1 MQRAFAALGGMI
13 LAVAICAGPVAAQSN
28 ASPAPDAAPPSGSPP
43 TSLAPVAPP
52 PAGKPPAPVEAPV
65 DPSTIALPDLAFSPT
80 SGDVADYDKYFY
92 FHRADT
98 DFSTAYADI
107 QECDGY
113 ARGLPRRGV
122 PYADTPY
129 PYAGT
134 MAGAV
139 GGALGNLLVG
149 AIVEAQQSAQ
159 RRRQRRSIMRTCMR
173 FKDYQVF
180 GTRKSLWEQFNFEEG
195 SRVVPEAERQRL
207 LRIQARVASG
217 PMPTVGELRP

>member
-1 MQRAFAALGGMI
+1 MQRAFVALGGMI
-13 LAVAICAGPVAAQSN
+13 LAAAICAGPVTAQST
-28 ASPAPDAAPPSGSPP
+28 APAAPVAAAPPDSPATTAAPSGPP
-43 TSLAPVAPP
+43 TAGKPLAPV
-52 PAGKPPAPVEAPV
+52 EEPV

-98 DFSTAYADI
+98 DFATAYADL

-113 ARGLPRRGV
+113 ARGLPRRGL
-122 PYADTPY
+122 PYTDTPY

-139 GGALGNLLVG
+139 GGALGNLIVG

-173 FKDYQVF
+173 FKDYQLF
-180 GTRKSLWEQFNFEEG
+180 GLRKSLWEQFNFEEG

-207 LRIQARVASG
+207 LRIQARVASA